1 MELNSYGLVL
11 RRLTSNDIEMVRM
24 WRNSDEVR
32 RYMQFREHITIEMQ
46 KKWFASLERDRDY
59 YFIIYK
65 DSYPIGMTDIKHID
79 SSKSG
84 DLGIFI
90 ADSESLE
97 IPMLTYRAIFST
109 IDFAFHTLGLKKIT
123 ASILGDN
130 ERAIRFNKSFGFK
143 KVEDSSELLYYTL
156 SLEDYEKSSKAIKR
170 ILVR

>member
-32 RYMQFREHITIEMQ
+32 QYMQFKEHITIEMQ
-46 KKWFASLERDRDY
+46 KKWFASLDSDRDY

-65 DSYPIGMTDIKHID
+65 DSYPVGMTDIKHID
-79 SSKSG
+79 PSKSG

-109 IDFAFHTLGLKKIT
+109 IDFAFHTLRLKKIT

-130 ERAIRFNKSFGFK
+130 KRAIRFNKSFGFK
-143 KVEDSSELLYYTL
+143 EVDNSGELLYYTL
-156 SLEDYEKSSKAIKR
+156 SLEDYENSSKAIKR
-170 ILVR
+170 IVVR